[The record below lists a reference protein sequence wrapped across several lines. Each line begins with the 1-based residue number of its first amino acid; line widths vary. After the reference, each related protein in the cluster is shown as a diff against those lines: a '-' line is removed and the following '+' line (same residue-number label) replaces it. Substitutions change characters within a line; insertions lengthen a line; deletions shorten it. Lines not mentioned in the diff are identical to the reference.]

1 MYELKCK
8 GYIEL
13 PKNYDLNLVLSV
25 YNFGFWFDGTNCFL
39 QLDNEGNIV
48 ALIDTSGRYVVY
60 SKDKSLK
67 CSDLV
72 DKLVYV
78 LGLNE
83 DLSKF
88 YALAEKD
95 PLLGCFSRKYRG
107 WRVRSTSLW
116 WGLVIGI
123 CQQNASF
130 RQGWGMLYNIVK
142 LYGRKAV
149 LNVREYPL
157 IPTPQDILDNPDL
170 LIKARTGYRRET
182 ILRVARVI
190 EKIENRIRKEKE
202 PERIESII
210 KSIKG
215 VGAYTARLA
224 MVLSPRKYE
233 LPPID
238 RWLKKIIS
246 TTYGVD
252 EKNAEK
258 YWIYRW
264 KNYSGLAALAVTIAL
279 DAVPLRKALERL
291 RNGETCPLKETQI
304 ISPINMWKHMK

>member
-1 MYELKCK
+1 MYELTCK

-48 ALIDTSGRYVVY
+48 ALINTSGRYVIY

-72 DKLVYV
+72 NKLVHV

-88 YALAEKD
+88 YALADKD

-130 RQGWGMLYNIVK
+130 RQGWGILYNIVK

-149 LNVREYPL
+149 LNERKYPL
-157 IPTPQDILDNPDL
+157 IPTPQDVLDNPDL
-170 LIKARTGYRRET
+170 LIRARTGYRRET
-182 ILRVARVI
+182 ILRVAQEI
-190 EKIENRIRKEKE
+190 ERIENRIRKERD

-224 MVLSPRKYE
+224 MVLSLRKYE

-246 TTYGVD
+246 TIYNVE
-252 EKNAEK
+252 EKVAEK
-258 YWIYRW
+258 YWIHKW
-264 KNYSGLAALAVTIAL
+264 GSYSGLASLAVTIAL

-291 RNGETCPLKETQI
+291 MNGETCPLEDTRI
-304 ISPINMWKHMK
+304 VSPINMWKHMK